1 MSSKQAEHK
10 PVVYSLPK
18 NTTLEPQQK
27 LESIIDIE
35 MLQVCPFFCLPDVQE
50 QGRRT
55 NPWSSEAREKT
66 RAYTYTHKHT
76 HTHTY
81 IQL

>member
-1 MSSKQAEHK
+1 VAEAIVSSKQAEHK

-35 MLQVCPFFCLPDVQE
+35 I
-50 QGRRT
+50 GR
-55 NPWSSEAREKT
+55 A
-66 RAYTYTHKHT
+66 HV
-76 HTHTY
+76 
-81 IQL
+81 